1 MEIRAINARLEV
13 QEQQL
18 HQLQADVNEI
28 KATLQV
34 LEVDRR
40 ASVAFRRVMFTWM
53 KHHDTQK
60 VDGPSGSGSGVSSG
74 LFSSPNITFGE
85 NTDPTDITGA
95 VKKSI
100 TWPEFQSE
108 LLQRF
113 HGFAISTPSK
123 QSDSIHDS
131 LPDVVDGKNVASV
144 SSTVSPAPFSYS
156 IGYGLLLNDGLS
168 EVGQP
173 QPNSTF
179 NFFLAERDFQPRLL
193 LGHDQF
199 DNGKGERLL
208 LEADNSPNQVESWM
222 KFIHEEHSL
231 MLQDLTENHS
241 TKWGHVLHHD
251 RGVLYPSR
259 LDWKGRKKKRMCLRW
274 GNRYGSANKCPDGK
288 TQGMTNDSL
297 PSLEDKTFK

>member
-1 MEIRAINARLEV
+1 MIG
-13 QEQQL
+13 
-18 HQLQADVNEI
+18 
-28 KATLQV
+28 
-34 LEVDRR
+34 
-40 ASVAFRRVMFTWM
+40 VAHHWFTAL
-53 KHHDTQK
+53 TQ
-60 VDGPSGSGSGVSSG
+60 
-74 LFSSPNITFGE
+74 IWE
-85 NTDPTDITGA
+85 
-95 VKKSI
+95 SI

-208 LEADNSPNQVESWM
+208 LEADNSPNQVLAL
-222 KFIHEEHSL
+222 KATFH
-231 MLQDLTENHS
+231 
-241 TKWGHVLHHD
+241 
-251 RGVLYPSR
+251 
-259 LDWKGRKKKRMCLRW
+259 
-274 GNRYGSANKCPDGK
+274 CPDYSRYDFASLLRSVQVQGK
-288 TQGMTNDSL
+288 QNL
-297 PSLEDKTFK
+297 HLVR